1 MLSEI
6 SQMEKNMISLICG
19 IKQQTQPQT
28 RLIDREHIGGCQK
41 WGVGV
46 GEMGEGC
53 PKVQTS
59 SYKIIKVE
67 DVTYSILTI
76 VNNTI
81 LYI

>member
-1 MLSEI
+1 
-6 SQMEKNMISLICG
+6 
-19 IKQQTQPQT
+19 
-28 RLIDREHIGGCQK
+28 
-41 WGVGV
+41 
-46 GEMGEGC
+46 MGEGC

-81 LYI
+81 LQI